1 MNTQWQ
7 QKYLLEYNE
16 LVSKF
21 PSPEKVTSDYIKNRF
36 KTDLPWFSWID
47 PDNTYFIQFS
57 QNRSNSRAYTG
68 WDHLGKYKTDV
79 LTLTQAAIINIG
91 YRFDVFDEANAI
103 AGIYTT
109 NNADLFNETNE
120 AKMLPSE
127 YLYFLKDCD
136 FAGLYN
142 KALSDYWS
150 ENHEK
155 FKLLLKNYYV
165 SSSLYLYK
173 NKLISKDE
181 YEFTMKA
188 LNREDNIAL
197 FSLDIYGYYSSDIFG
212 AKNDDRVMLFV
223 PGATNPFLFAENIS
237 LLRTRLKELITEKNN
252 IELLSQ
258 HFSLYDRQDGTTFY
272 GVDSVLQKIVNGSFD
287 ESYFLFSH
295 KNLSER
301 DVFSAIALSVQKRS
315 FSDGDTIIKSNSEAQ
330 RDYAL
335 TIIQTIVSMAPI
347 FDIILPEVSVPL
359 SLGIIASSM
368 GISFDQLINGDT
380 YEERRS
386 AIPGVAT
393 NAVLLGISFALPY
406 LISKAS
412 ENKVILSQTIS
423 TEDNI
428 LNETNIDKF
437 LAQNGVNKDDIPA
450 SGLLEVEIK
459 NSGIPVNLVRI
470 SGEDNQIVAV
480 RGNTQSGI
488 YYEVDSETGYEI
500 LSRRVYRTEY
510 NNEIFWTRSG
520 GLKGGQPFNFEN
532 LEIPTFF
539 LDKPYS
545 ELASSQELSFINDDS
560 PLLFPDVDSRLPK
573 PTPEMEIRHYSSHF
587 SRFAENTVTLMRGT
601 TEEEAWNIAS
611 YKTAGGSNKELEEI
625 FIGGG
630 PQANLSFTEYTSNI
644 RSADAASR
652 RHFLVVINVK
662 MKYISNDNVLYANYW
677 AIPDEAPV
685 EVLAVVDRRFI
696 FPEPPSPPK
705 LSLIQRLSR
714 RFFTEDIAETSRINY
729 RRLNSGNINVL
740 KGRGSLSSKNQRSIY
755 LNFYAVNADD
765 LRPDEIYVKKN
776 LFDERGY
783 DRYFYNNAVGLDGS
797 PTLNTYTGE
806 LLTDP
811 SSFSSTYW
819 SKYNLTNKTSI
830 IRVVNSARGA
840 NGIRIALEEV
850 QENKPVI
857 ITNGDLS
864 GCTTIV
870 ARKGGDL
877 YAVHTGTL
885 EPLIGFTST
894 TGVKKAVEVL
904 STLAGQEIPALMG
917 TINNDFLVDFLADN
931 FDKSLITYSS
941 SKLKPNSIIT
951 VSRDNV
957 STFPY
962 YTDDIIQPGFGTSVT
977 ILVRKDNNTVV
988 RSLSES
994 YSASADGSKISVFK
1008 ILSKDF

>member
-7 QKYLLEYNE
+7 QKYLLEYND

-21 PSPEKVTSDYIKNRF
+21 PSPEKVTSDYIKHKF
-36 KTDLPWFSWID
+36 KTDLPWFSRVD
-47 PDNTYFIQFS
+47 PDKTYFIQFS
-57 QNRSNSRAYTG
+57 QNRSNSRSYTG
-68 WDHLGKYKTDV
+68 WDHLGKYKTDA

-91 YRFDVFDEANAI
+91 YRFEVFDEANAT

-109 NNADLFNETNE
+109 NNADLFDETNE

-127 YLYFLKDCD
+127 YLYFLKNCD

-150 ENHEK
+150 KNHEK
-155 FKLLLKNYYV
+155 FKLLLKNYYI

-173 NKLISKDE
+173 NNVISKDE
-181 YEFTMKA
+181 HEFTMKA
-188 LNREDNIAL
+188 LNRDDNIEL
-197 FSLDIYGYYSSDIFG
+197 FSFDIYGYYSSDIFG
-212 AKNDDRVMLFV
+212 AKNDDRIMLFI
-223 PGATNPFLFAENIS
+223 PGATNPFLFSENIS
-237 LLRTRLKELITEKNN
+237 HLRTHLKELIKENDN
-252 IELLSQ
+252 RELLSR
-258 HFSLYDRQDGTTFY
+258 HFSLYDCQDGSTFY
-272 GVDSVLQKIVNGSFD
+272 GVDSVLKEIVNGNFN
-287 ESYFLFSH
+287 ESYFMYTYKKF
-295 KNLSER
+295 NER
-301 DVFSAIALSVQKRS
+301 DVFDAISFSVQKRS

-335 TIIQTIVSMAPI
+335 TIIQAIVSMIPV

-359 SLGIIASSM
+359 SMGIIASSM

-412 ENKVILSQTIS
+412 ENKVILSQTVS
-423 TEDNI
+423 NEDSI
-428 LNETNIDKF
+428 LNETNIDNF
-437 LAQNGVNKDDIPA
+437 LAENGINKDDIPA
-450 SGLLEVEIK
+450 NGILEVDIK
-459 NSGIPVNLVRI
+459 KSGIPVNLVKI
-470 SGEDNQIVAV
+470 SDEDNQIVAV
-480 RGNTQSGI
+480 RGSSQSGI
-488 YYEVDSETGYEI
+488 YYEVDIETGYEI

-510 NNEIFWTRSG
+510 NNEIFWIRNG
-520 GLKGGQPFNFEN
+520 GLKGGQPFDFEN
-532 LEIPTFF
+532 LDIPTFF
-539 LDKPYS
+539 VDKPYS
-545 ELASSQELSFINDDS
+545 ELASSPELSFINDDS
-560 PLLFPDVDSRLPK
+560 PLLFPYVDSRLPK
-573 PTPEMEIRHYSSHF
+573 PTSEMDISYYSSNF
-587 SRFAENTVTLMRGT
+587 SSFAENTVTLMRGA
-601 TEEEAWNIAS
+601 TEEEAWNIAY

-662 MKYISNDNVLYANYW
+662 IKYISNDNVLYANHW

-696 FPEPPSPPK
+696 FPEPPTPPK
-705 LSLIQRLSR
+705 LSLIQKISQ
-714 RFFTEDIAETSRINY
+714 RFFTEDIDETSRINFQ
-729 RRLNSGNINVL
+729 RLNSGNINVL

-755 LNFYAVNADD
+755 LRFDAVNADD
-765 LRPDEIYVKKN
+765 LRPDEIYVKKDQ
-776 LFDERGY
+776 FDDLGY

-806 LLTDP
+806 FLTDP
-811 SSFSSTYW
+811 SLFGSLYW

-830 IRVVNSARGA
+830 IRVANSARGA
-840 NGIRIALEEV
+840 NGIRIALKEV

-857 ITNGDLS
+857 ITNGNLS

-870 ARKGGDL
+870 ARKGEYL
-877 YAVHTGTL
+877 YEVHTGTL
-885 EPLIGFTST
+885 EPLLGFTST

-904 STLAGQEIPALMG
+904 STLAEQEIPSLAG
-917 TINNDFLVDFLADN
+917 TINNDFLVDFLAEN
-931 FDKSLITYSS
+931 FDKSLVTYSS
-941 SKLKPNSIIT
+941 STLKPDSIIT
-951 VSRDNV
+951 ISRDNV

-962 YTDDIIQPGFGTSVT
+962 YTDDIIHPGFGTSVT
-977 ILVRKDNNTVV
+977 ILVRIDDNTVV
-988 RSLSES
+988 KSLSES
-994 YSASADGSKISVFK
+994 YVTNADGSRISVFK
-1008 ILSKDF
+1008 VLSKDF